1 MNKDVSLQGFISE
14 LASNS
19 PAPGGGSAA
28 ALSGT
33 IGTALVCMVAELTIG
48 KEKYKEVEAEMQEAL
63 NKGKEIKD
71 RFFTFIEED
80 EQAFNKVMSGY
91 KLPKNTDEEKQIRS
105 NAIQSALKEAVNV
118 PLEVI
123 RNVRIAIEL
132 AFLCASKGN
141 TNSISDAGV
150 AGLELHASALGA
162 LYNVL
167 INLGS
172 IKDENFKTQVKTES
186 EKLIKEVNEFAEL
199 IEKTVL
205 SKI

>member
-1 MNKDVSLQGFISE
+1 MNKDISLQGFISE

-48 KEKYKEVEAEMQEAL
+48 KEKYKEFETEMQDAL
-63 NKGKEIKD
+63 NKGKQIKD
-71 RFFTFIEED
+71 RFFSFIEED
-80 EQAFNKVMSGY
+80 EQAFNKVMAGY
-91 KLPKNTDEEKQIRS
+91 KLPKNTDEEKQTRS

-123 RNVRIAIEL
+123 KNVRVAIEL
-132 AFLCASKGN
+132 ALLCASKGN

-172 IKDENFKTQVKTES
+172 IKDEDFKSQVKAET
-186 EKLIKEVNEFAEL
+186 EKLIKEINRFAES

-205 SKI
+205 SKM

>member
-1 MNKDVSLQGFISE
+1 MNKDISLQGFISE

-63 NKGKEIKD
+63 NKGKQIKD

-80 EQAFNKVMSGY
+80 EEAFNKVMAGY

-123 RNVRIAIEL
+123 KNVRAAIEL
-132 AFLCASKGN
+132 ALLCASKGN

-172 IKDENFKTQVKTES
+172 IKDENFKSQVKAET
-186 EKLIKEVNEFAEL
+186 EKLIKEINEFAES

-205 SKI
+205 SKM